1 MKVRLEVEL
10 EKVVSDISPKQ
21 LLRNIHHHV
30 DNVVRAVLEGSCES
44 WESYELE
51 VGIETDDEGKDS
63 DNIET
68 ELETPPERE
77 PGPRRQVGG
86 TSKTPQ

>member
-1 MKVRLEVEL
+1 MKVRVEVEL
-10 EKVVSDISPKQ
+10 GKVVSDISPKQ

-51 VGIETDDEGKDS
+51 VGIETDDEGEDS

-68 ELETPPERE
+68 ELGTPP
-77 PGPRRQVGG
+77 RR
-86 TSKTPQ
+86 S